1 MTAKNEK
8 MVAIRKHPRRIANTY
23 QPAQK
28 DPRVPKRVP
37 KINRKIAN
45 PQNEPWARLGFPA
58 AQKFKPA
65 CKNERKNYIGPKE
78 ANDSESTYIRTARRN
93 GNPKLS

>member
-1 MTAKNEK
+1 

-37 KINRKIAN
+37 KINRKIAS

-58 AQKFKPA
+58 AQKIKPA
-65 CKNERKNYIGPKE
+65 CKSERKNYKGPKE
-78 ANDSESTYIRTARRN
+78 AMT
-93 GNPKLS
+93 PKVLTFAPHAEMVILNYHN